1 MRSWSLAATVLLGSS
16 FFQQAAA
23 GDALYKCIDSQGAIS
38 IQDKPCAGPTQTQS
52 VTPVEVD
59 PHSRAQQGRLYQA
72 DPADRS
78 APRRTRR
85 TTRLSQC
92 EQVRAKVAKERD
104 REGLTASFDRRSQWD
119 ERVRRACR

>member
-1 MRSWSLAATVLLGSS
+1 MRSWSLAVTVLLGSS
-16 FFQQAAA
+16 LFQHAAA
-23 GDALYKCIDSQGAIS
+23 GDALYKCVDSQGAIS
-38 IQDKPCAGPTQTQS
+38 IQDKPCAGSTQTQS

-59 PHSRAQQGRLYQA
+59 PQHRATQGRLYQA

-78 APRRTRR
+78 TARRTRR
-85 TTRLSQC
+85 ATRVSQC
-92 EQVRAKVAKERD
+92 ELVRAKVAEERD